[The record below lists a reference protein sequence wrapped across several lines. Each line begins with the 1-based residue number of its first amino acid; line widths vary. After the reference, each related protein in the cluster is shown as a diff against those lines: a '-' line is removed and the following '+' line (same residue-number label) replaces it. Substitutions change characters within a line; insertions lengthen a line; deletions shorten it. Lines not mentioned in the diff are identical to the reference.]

1 MKDLLE
7 TKQIL
12 PIVSMTNFVTLLSFI
27 SHKNIIHITGN
38 DSYGVELELERWLGA
53 FRGKFG
59 DINIDRYDLGD
70 KDQVK

>member
-1 MKDLLE
+1 MDITVIFL
-7 TKQIL
+7 I
-12 PIVSMTNFVTLLSFI
+12 FSFI
-27 SHKNIIHITGN
+27 SLKNIIHITGN

-70 KDQVK
+70 KDGLK